1 MRGRQRILTLVFAIL
16 ALQLGSL
23 ISPAYACGCGAMVP
37 DRNQRIGVDQETSA
51 VRFNG
56 RTEQIVMRFT
66 VQGDAE
72 RAAWIMPVPSRADVE
87 LGDPRLFDDLEW
99 LTRPEEKDRYYFWPR
114 GGDWPF
120 ADVDGAGAAAPLP
133 GATDGGVGVVGQE
146 RLGPFDV
153 ARLTATDPTALSDW
167 LKKNGFELSDG
178 LRDALRPYVA
188 LKWEYVAVKLA
199 PEEQGKKLSGELDPL
214 KIRFATH
221 ELVYP
226 MRLSKL
232 AKTPQSLRL
241 FVLADHRMEPQS
253 DLGGD
258 TPEVAFAGRI
268 TTPEGPVA
276 ALTDNKPAYLTEI
289 THRFPTPSRINS
301 DHLLRVADT
310 DTPYREVY
318 YTDRLMTV
326 GDDIP
331 VWLLTV
337 GGVLAAAAAGAV
349 VAVRV
354 RRRSAEVRSTA

>member
-1 MRGRQRILTLVFAIL
+1 MRGRQRILTLVFALL

-23 ISPAYACGCGAMVP
+23 VAPAYACGCGAMVP
-37 DRNQRIGVDQETSA
+37 GRNQQIGVDEETSA

-66 VQGDAE
+66 VRGNAE
-72 RAAWIMPVPSRADVE
+72 QAAWIMPVPSRADVE
-87 LGDPRLFDDLEW
+87 LGDPRLFDDLDW
-99 LTRPEEKDRYYFWPR
+99 LTRPEEKHRYYFWPR
-114 GGDWPF
+114 SGDWPF
-120 ADVDGAGAAAPLP
+120 ADVDGAGAAPLP
-133 GATDGGVGVVGQE
+133 GDSQGGVGVVGQE

-167 LKKNGFELSDG
+167 LKKNGFELSGD
-178 LRDALRPYVA
+178 LKDALRPYVD

-199 PEEQGKKLSGELDPL
+199 PEEQGQLAGELDPL

-226 MRLSKL
+226 MRLSRL

-258 TPEVAFAGRI
+258 KPEVAFAGRI
-268 TTPEGPVA
+268 TAPEGPVA
-276 ALTDNKPAYLTEI
+276 ALTDGEPAYLTEI
-289 THRFPTPSRINS
+289 EHEFPRPAKINS
-301 DHLLRVADT
+301 DHVLRVADT
-310 DTPYREVY
+310 DTPYRKAY
-318 YTDRLMTV
+318 YTNRLLTV
-326 GDDIP
+326 GDGIP

-337 GGVLAAAAAGAV
+337 GGVLAAAAGAV

-354 RRRSAEVRSTA
+354 RRRRAEVRSTA